1 MVGTEG
7 DRSRKSFFP
16 ICRIGES
23 PPRVILWD
31 IEAKKAA
38 VKVELG
44 EYINTLCWRVDGG
57 GEIFAGGK
65 DGMLVK
71 MKF

>member
-1 MVGTEG
+1 M
-7 DRSRKSFFP
+7 
-16 ICRIGES
+16 
-23 PPRVILWD
+23 ILWD

-38 VKVELG
+38 EKVELG
-44 EYINTLCWRVDGG
+44 EYINTLCWRVGGG